1 MSDLAVVVAAGRELG
16 LEGVEEYL
24 RSDEGKREVLQVGG
38 RSGRDAGAQRA
49 EGYCMC
55 GSG

>member
-1 MSDLAVVVAAGRELG
+1 MSDLAVVEAAGRELG